1 MIDSLVDISHIDEAG
16 KVVFYDDGTS
26 ISFDEF
32 IKKYTYFFKNR
43 IAGETLVPT
52 DMEWFMKR
60 TSGKNLEQL
69 MKGKKYEGFLEG
81 SQGKMLTPGMK
92 IAIGTIATLAIV
104 GVIVLVVLNQQGMI
118 PSFS

>member
-1 MIDSLVDISHIDEAG
+1 MEIKSIDE
-16 KVVFYDDGTS
+16 KEKTVYYDDDTS
-26 ISFDEF
+26 ITHEKF
-32 IKKYTYFFKNR
+32 IEKFTHFFKNK

-81 SQGKMLTPGMK
+81 SQGKMLTRGQK
-92 IAIGTIATLAIV
+92 IAIGTIVTVVFVGLIV
-104 GVIVLVVLNQQGMI
+104 FVVLNQQGMI
-118 PSFS
+118 PGLS